1 MRIPVPIVS
10 MSIALGGLLV
20 MAGCAP
26 TGGAESG
33 GVDGAVDSCTTI
45 ASGSASD
52 SVTIDDT
59 DPAAP
64 TLSFT
69 APLSV
74 TTTER
79 TIVSSDGGDVVQ
91 HGSTVLLD
99 ITMYSAASGDVAI
112 STGHGTEQSLQ
123 MPVDE
128 EQTLSGFVK
137 AVECAH
143 VGDRVVAVLAPGD
156 AYGDSGNSD
165 IGIGPGDSVVL
176 LVDIVELYAL
186 ATPAEWT
193 DAPEVD
199 LSTTPPTFELP
210 GAPATE
216 LLTHTIEEGE
226 GAVVAFGDSVTVN
239 YVGKSWDTGEIF
251 DESFSSSPATFS
263 TAGVVEGFA
272 AAIVGHTVGST
283 VIVTM
288 PPAYGY
294 GESTGAPTDA
304 PLAGQTLVFVV
315 EILEIA
321 D

>member
-10 MSIALGGLLV
+10 MSVALGGLLL

-26 TGGAESG
+26 TGGTESE
-33 GVDGAVDSCTTI
+33 GVDGALDSCTTV

-52 SVTIDDT
+52 SITIDDT

-64 TLSFT
+64 TLGFT

-79 TIVSSDGGDVVQ
+79 TIVSSGGGDLVEP
-91 HGSTVLLD
+91 GSTVLLD

-112 STGHGTEQSLQ
+112 STGHGMDQSLQ
-123 MPVDE
+123 MPVDNL
-128 EQTLSGFVK
+128 QTLSGFVK

-156 AYGDSGNSD
+156 AYGDSGNAD

-176 LVDIVELYAL
+176 LVDVVELYA
-186 ATPAEWT
+186 PAIPTEWT

-199 LSTTPPTFELP
+199 LSTTPPSFELT

-216 LLTHTIEEGE
+216 LMAHTIEEG
-226 GAVVAFGDSVTVN
+226 GGDVVAFGDSVTVN
-239 YVGKSWDTGEIF
+239 YVGKSWNTGEVF

-294 GESTGAPTDA
+294 GESTGASTDA
-304 PLAGQTLVFVV
+304 PLAGQTLVFMV

-321 D
+321 E